1 MKKTEIDSG
10 VKWLM
15 LQHRVAERNLVEIF
29 VLFRKNEIEPILI
42 KGWAAGLAYPEPFRR
57 SFSDIDLA
65 VEPKLYE
72 RAVSIVKQSNLNVD
86 LHEGLRHHDTVGWA
100 DLLKNSI
107 LVEVENT
114 PIRILRPE
122 DHLRVLCVHWLN
134 DGGAYRERLYDIF
147 YAVENRPENFD
158 WERCLNVVSE
168 RRRRW
173 IICAIGLAHK
183 YLNLYIDDLP
193 FGEDAKKLP
202 KWLVKEVEKEW
213 ASDVRLIPIHQC
225 LHDKKAVWQQ
235 IRKRIPPN
243 AIQATIESEGDF
255 DAKTRVI
262 YQALSFIRR
271 MSPSFER
278 IREALLKKQNG

>member
-1 MKKTEIDSG
+1 
-10 VKWLM
+10 M